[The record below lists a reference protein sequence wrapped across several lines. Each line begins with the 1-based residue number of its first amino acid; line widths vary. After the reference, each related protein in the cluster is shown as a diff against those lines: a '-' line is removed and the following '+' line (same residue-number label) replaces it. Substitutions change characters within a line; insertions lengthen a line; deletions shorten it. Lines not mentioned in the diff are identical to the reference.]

1 MALYTVRDS
10 ITTLKR
16 DFARDLCED
25 INGWWFDM
33 GGDWYDDPDILAL
46 FKRQQDVAHFAYSL
60 DRTKKNEIA
69 LIYDAESVHYVSQ
82 TTTQLVTDFFR
93 TSDLGRIGAPVD
105 YYFHNDMARG
115 DMPDYKLYLML
126 NQYYLTDEEREAIFE
141 KARRNHAVVVWL
153 YAPGF
158 INPNAP
164 RVMDKANIEKTV
176 GMRVREIDETFF
188 PHFRVE
194 PDSHPCLRRA
204 SATRRYGVIDRDV
217 HSNIWISPSVLPPVY
232 ANPGF
237 EIDDPDA
244 TVLGRYCHN
253 GRAAMAMTEKNGFAS
268 VYCASQVMRSDLIA
282 SLAEWAGCHLFLH
295 GDDVLYANENF
306 VCVHAKDDGARR
318 VYFKRPCSPYE
329 VYEKRFYGHNVD
341 HIDVD
346 MRLGDT
352 KMWCLTGEC

>member
-1 MALYTVRDS
+1 M
-10 ITTLKR
+10 
-16 DFARDLCED
+16 
-25 INGWWFDM
+25 
-33 GGDWYDDPDILAL
+33 
-46 FKRQQDVAHFAYSL
+46 
-60 DRTKKNEIA
+60 
-69 LIYDAESVHYVSQ
+69 
-82 TTTQLVTDFFR
+82 TDFFR

-126 NQYYLTDEEREAIFE
+126 NQYYLTDDEREAIFA

-194 PDSHPCLRRA
+194 SDSHPCLRRA

-268 VYCASQVMRSDLIA
+268 VYCAAQVMRSDLIA
-282 SLAEWAGCHLFLH
+282 SLAEWAGCHLFMH

-306 VCVHAKDDGARR
+306 VCVHAKDDGARTI
-318 VYFKRPCSPYE
+318 YFKRPCSPFE
-329 VYEKRFYGHNVD
+329 VYEKRLYGHNVD

-346 MRLGDT
+346 MKLGET